1 MEENKS
7 RFKLSKV
14 NWIFAGIVIGI
25 SALTFLR
32 KDGINIYS
40 LGYLLGSIVTVG
52 LIPLIFAFLVWLI
65 RRRKAYAGTYTF
77 NIVLVLMCFGMI
89 KEIGAIRK
97 EKTESMNNITK
108 SLSDFKEKI
117 SNEEDAISA
126 YEEFSS
132 NVDESLSKLIQNSSG
147 NEQEVYRKLQKF
159 VTLNKE
165 KMINWE
171 KSYDS
176 VMNPRILDYAVLN
189 TPEEHRYQIAV
200 IEHYRN
206 QSELY
211 KHFFNNRKSLVTE
224 LFKNIPKDNQ
234 TLKGVVKG
242 INTKDSIQRPV
253 FIPLMDTHISYSQN
267 LIDLLALL
275 KEYDGKWEYQN
286 DELIFENE
294 KMEQRYLAIIQ
305 KVAENEDQINE
316 LTDKLIEM
324 M

>member
-7 RFKLSKV
+7 RFKLSRA

-25 SALTFLR
+25 SALIFLR
-32 KDGINIYS
+32 NDGINAYS
-40 LGYLLGSIVTVG
+40 LGHLLGSIVTVG

-77 NIVLVLMCFGMI
+77 NFVLVLMCFGMI

-97 EKTESMNNITK
+97 EKTESMNNMTR
-108 SLSDFKEKI
+108 SLSEYKEKI

-165 KMINWE
+165 QMTNWE

-176 VMNPRILDYAVLN
+176 VMTPRILDFSVLN
-189 TPEEHRYQIAV
+189 TPEEYNYQIAV
-200 IEHYRN
+200 IEHYQN
-206 QSELY
+206 QSEVY
-211 KHFFNNRKSLVTE
+211 KQYFTNRKSLVSE

-242 INTKDSIQRPV
+242 INKKDSIQRPV
-253 FIPLMDTHISYSQN
+253 FIPLMDTHISYSRN

-275 KEYDGKWEYQN
+275 KEYDGTWEYQN